1 MHGLFKKENV
11 LTIPNLL
18 SLFRLLLIPVIVWLY
33 CVRQDYRW
41 TIVALAVSGLS
52 DILDGI
58 IARKFNMVSDLGK
71 ILDPCADKL
80 TPGGGALLPGGAVSP
95 DLGDDSALRA
105 CKELIMGAH
114 GLYGHQVYG
123 CGQQRKMVREGQHRH
138 PLHRLRHSDF
148 AARHPVLGGAAA
160 DLPGA
165 GCPMIISLILYIR
178 FYLLLF
184 KQEKGRKS
192 QV

>member
-80 TPGGGALLPGGAVSP
+80 TQAAVLFCLAVRYPLIWGMILLF
-95 DLGDDSALRA
+95 A
-105 CKELIMGAH
+105 CKELIMALMGYMAIKYMDVVNSAKWYGKVNTVILYTVSAILILLPDIPSWAAQLLICLC
-114 GLYGHQVYG
+114 GL
-123 CGQQRKMVREGQHRH
+123 
-138 PLHRLRHSDF
+138 S
-148 AARHPVLGGAAA
+148 
-160 DLPGA
+160 
-165 GCPMIISLILYIR
+165 MIISLILYIR

-184 KQEKGRKS
+184 KQEKGQKS
-192 QV
+192 QA

>member
-1 MHGLFKKENV
+1 M
-11 LTIPNLL
+11 
-18 SLFRLLLIPVIVWLY
+18 IVWLY

-80 TPGGGALLPGGAVSP
+80 TQAAVLFCLAVRYPLIWGMILLF
-95 DLGDDSALRA
+95 A
-105 CKELIMGAH
+105 CKELIMALMGYMAIKYMDVVNSAKWYGKVNTVILYTVSAILILLPDILSWAAQLLICLC
-114 GLYGHQVYG
+114 GL
-123 CGQQRKMVREGQHRH
+123 
-138 PLHRLRHSDF
+138 S
-148 AARHPVLGGAAA
+148 
-160 DLPGA
+160 
-165 GCPMIISLILYIR
+165 MIISLILYIR

-192 QV
+192 QA